1 MLRCD
6 LLPLLLPLQKKPVK
20 KAATVKFFLD
30 LSDPLRDQII
40 VLDDFE
46 KFLHDN
52 IKVDGKKGNLGSKVT
67 VTKDKSRINIQAE
80 MPFSKGYLKYLSKK
94 YLKKEELRNFLRV
107 VATTKAGYNFK
118 YFSMTEGKEEAED

>member
-1 MLRCD
+1 MSWLY
-6 LLPLLLPLQKKPVK
+6 LSYLAPQKKSTK
-20 KAATVKFFLD
+20 KAATAKFFLD

-67 VTKDKSRINIQAE
+67 ISKDKTRITVQAE
-80 MPFSKGYLKYLSKK
+80 LPFSKGYLKYLSKK

-107 VATTKAGYNFK
+107 VATTKSGYVFK
-118 YFSMTEGKEEAED
+118 YFSMSDGKEEAED